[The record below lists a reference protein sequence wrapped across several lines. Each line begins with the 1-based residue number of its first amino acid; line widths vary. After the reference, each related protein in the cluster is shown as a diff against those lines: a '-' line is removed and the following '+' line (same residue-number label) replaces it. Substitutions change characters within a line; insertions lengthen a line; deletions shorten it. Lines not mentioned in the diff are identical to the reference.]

1 MKLEEFDYYLP
12 KKLIAQTPIKDRAMS
27 KLLILNKK
35 NGHILH
41 KKFVDIVDFISPGDC
56 LVLNDTKVIPAR
68 LYGLRKDTGGKI
80 EFVLLKK
87 SCKNIWEV
95 LVKPGK
101 RAKIGKKFIFGD
113 GCLEAK
119 ILDKTSYGGRIVEF
133 YFEGDFEQ
141 ILDKIGKMPIPPY
154 IKKELQDKNRYQ
166 TVYASRL
173 GSAAAPTAGL
183 HFTEDLLKKLKDKGV
198 NIVFI
203 TLHVGLGTFRP
214 VKEENVEDHKMHAE
228 YYDISTEAA
237 KKINET
243 KSKGGKI
250 IAVGTTSTRT
260 LETASDADGFIEAK
274 NGWTDIFIYPGY
286 DFKIV
291 DGLITN
297 FHLPKS
303 TLLMLV
309 CAFAGKNNIFKAYKD
324 AISKN
329 YRFFS
334 FGDAMFII

>member
-12 KKLIAQTPIKDRAMS
+12 EKLIAQVPIENRVMS
-27 KLLILNKK
+27 KLLILNKQ
-35 NGHILH
+35 NGNILH
-41 KKFVDIVDFISPGDC
+41 KKFADIIDFVSPGDC

-68 LYGLRKDTGGKI
+68 LYGFRKDTGGKI

-87 SCKNIWEV
+87 SNKNIWEV

-101 RAKIGKKFIFGD
+101 RARVGKKFVFGN

-119 ILDKTSYGGRIVEF
+119 VLDKTNYGGRVVEF
-133 YFEGDFEQ
+133 YFDGTFEQ
-141 ILDKIGKMPIPPY
+141 ILDKVGQMPTPPY

-183 HFTEDLLKKLKDKGV
+183 HFTESLLRSLKSKKV
-198 NIVFI
+198 NIAFI

-214 VKEENVEDHKMHAE
+214 VKEENIEEHKMHAE
-228 YYDISTEAA
+228 YYDISPDAA

-243 KSKGGKI
+243 KSNGGKI

-260 LETASDADGFIEAK
+260 LETVSDCDGFIK
-274 NGWTDIFIYPGY
+274 PQKGWTDIFIYPGY
-286 DFKIV
+286 NFKVV

-309 CAFAGKNNIFKAYKD
+309 CAFAGKNNIFKAYED
-324 AISKN
+324 AINKN

-334 FGDAMFII
+334 FGDAMFIK